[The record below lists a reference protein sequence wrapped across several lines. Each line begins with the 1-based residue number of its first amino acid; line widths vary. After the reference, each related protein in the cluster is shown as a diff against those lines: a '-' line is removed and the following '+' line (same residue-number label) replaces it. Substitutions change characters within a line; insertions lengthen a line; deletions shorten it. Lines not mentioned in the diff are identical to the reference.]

1 MNKAMLV
8 LFLAFAIVLSSC
20 GKDDSVTLK
29 NGFVCEIDGKQ
40 WSGDTLTSNII
51 KSGGYT
57 VITSPA
63 EIISNQDFELFS
75 VLLKGDLTEGDYNL
89 TGESDQS
96 YVEFKSSVT
105 KKDKKSEDD
114 YDAFRS
120 TEGKVT
126 VTKVDETH
134 AEGIFNFTLTTGEEP
149 VKTLKVTDGK
159 FNLKISE

>member
-1 MNKAMLV
+1 MKKAMLV

-89 TGESDQS
+89 TGESGQS

-120 TEGKVT
+120 TGGKVT